1 MTDFMKTREM
11 FDIPAGM
18 IYLNGNSLGPM
29 PKTAPAAINS
39 FLLDEW
45 RSELVSGWNTKNWFM
60 QTNTLGDR
68 VGHLIGAAP
77 GTTVVGDTLSIKVFQ
92 AVAAALAITPDR
104 RIILSDSGNF
114 PTDLYMVEGL
124 MKLRDAGYV
133 LRTPAPEDVL
143 DQITDEVA
151 TVMITEVDYRTG
163 RKHDMQAIISKA
175 HSVGATVVWDL
186 AHSIGALPVDVAST
200 DADFAVGC
208 TYKYLNAGPGAPA
221 FIYVAPR
228 LLETVQPALS
238 GWFGH
243 EAPFA
248 FDLDFRPMPGKIDRM
263 RIGTPSIAA
272 FSLLDAALNI
282 WDHVDM
288 QDLQKASIELSEA
301 FIQEIEAQC
310 PELKLASPRDANQRG
325 SHVSFEFE
333 HGYACIQALIAEGVI
348 GDFRSP
354 NIMRFGITPLF
365 LNLTDIKQAV
375 VVLKK
380 VLATKAW
387 TKTEFQKRALVT

>member
-1 MTDFMKTREM
+1 MTNFSKTREM
-11 FDIPAGM
+11 FDIPEGL

-29 PKTAPAAINS
+29 PKAAPAAINS

-45 RSELVSGWNTKNWFM
+45 RTELVSGWNTKNWFM

-68 VGHLIGAAP
+68 VGKLIGAAP
-77 GTTVVGDTLSIKVFQ
+77 GTTVVGDTLSIKIFQ
-92 AVAAALAITPDR
+92 AVAAALAITPER

-114 PTDLYMVEGL
+114 PTDLYIVEGL
-124 MKLRDAGYV
+124 MTLRDAGYV
-133 LRTPAPEDVL
+133 LRTPPPEDIL
-143 DQITDEVA
+143 DQITGDVA
-151 TVMITEVDYRTG
+151 TVMVTEVDYRSG

-186 AHSIGALPVDVAST
+186 AHSIGALAVDVAST
-200 DADFAVGC
+200 NADFAVGC

-228 LLETVQPALS
+228 LLNTVQPALS

-263 RIGTPSIAA
+263 RIGTPSIAS

-282 WDHVDM
+282 WDHVNIE
-288 QDLQKASIELSEA
+288 DLQNASIELSGA
-301 FIQEIEAQC
+301 FIQEIEARC
-310 PELKLASPRDANQRG
+310 PNLKLASPRDANKRG

-333 HGYACIQALIAEGVI
+333 HGYACMQALIAEGVI

-365 LNLTDIKQAV
+365 LNLNDIRQAV
-375 VVLKK
+375 VILEKILV
-380 VLATKAW
+380 TKAW
-387 TKTEFQKRALVT
+387 AKPEFQKRALVT